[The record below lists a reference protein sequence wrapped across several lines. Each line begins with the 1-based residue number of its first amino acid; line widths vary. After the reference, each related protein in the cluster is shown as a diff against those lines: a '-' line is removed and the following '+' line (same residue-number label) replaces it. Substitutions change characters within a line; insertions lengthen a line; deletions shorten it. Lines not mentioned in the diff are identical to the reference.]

1 MEGASDEENGVIPA
15 ECEDDGA
22 DEHDDKTGKHWD
34 TVTDPNKLKLNL
46 FDLKGKS
53 GRLVP
58 L

>member
-34 TVTDPNKLKLNL
+34 TVTDPKLKLKLNL
-46 FDLKGKS
+46 FD
-53 GRLVP
+53 
-58 L
+58 